1 MSESAQPLSAQL
13 AVNDFELFD
22 LPVQFA
28 QDRAQLDTRWKDL
41 QREAHPDKFASQ
53 GTAAQRVAM
62 QWSVRINEAYQR
74 LKDPMRRAAY
84 LCELGGAP
92 IQPENNTAMPAAFLM
107 QQMEW
112 REELET
118 HKLNKVALEKLA
130 QDIQKNKNDMM
141 NQLPSFFDDKNHLN
155 DAIRVTRELNFIEK
169 IEQHINDALIEIV

>member
-1 MSESAQPLSAQL
+1 VSINFFTLLQLPEAFVIDLETLHQNYQSIQKDIHPDRFATFDDEAKLESIKKTAQ
-13 AVNDFELFD
+13 VND
-22 LPVQFA
+22 
-28 QDRAQLDTRWKDL
+28 
-41 QREAHPDKFASQ
+41 
-53 GTAAQRVAM
+53 
-62 QWSVRINEAYQR
+62 AYQT
-74 LKDPMRRAAY
+74 LKSPIRRAEY
-84 LCELGGAP
+84 LLQLKGINIHDEKY
-92 IQPENNTAMPAAFLM
+92 TAVPQDFLM

-118 HKLNKVALEKLA
+118 YKLNKVALEKLA

>member
-1 MSESAQPLSAQL
+1 MSINFFTLLQLPEAFVIDLETLHQNYQSIQKDIHPDRFATFDDEAKLESIKKTAQ
-13 AVNDFELFD
+13 VND
-22 LPVQFA
+22 
-28 QDRAQLDTRWKDL
+28 
-41 QREAHPDKFASQ
+41 
-53 GTAAQRVAM
+53 
-62 QWSVRINEAYQR
+62 AYQT
-74 LKDPMRRAAY
+74 LKSPIRRAEHLLQLKGINIHDEKY
-84 LCELGGAP
+84 
-92 IQPENNTAMPAAFLM
+92 TAVPQDFLM

-118 HKLNKVALEKLA
+118 HKLNKVALQKLA

>member
-1 MSESAQPLSAQL
+1 MSINFFTLLHLPEAFVIDLETLHQNYQSIQKDIHPDRFATFDDEAKLESIKKTAQ
-13 AVNDFELFD
+13 VND
-22 LPVQFA
+22 
-28 QDRAQLDTRWKDL
+28 
-41 QREAHPDKFASQ
+41 
-53 GTAAQRVAM
+53 
-62 QWSVRINEAYQR
+62 AYQT
-74 LKDPMRRAAY
+74 LKSPIRRAEY
-84 LCELGGAP
+84 LLQLKGINIHDEKY
-92 IQPENNTAMPAAFLM
+92 TAVPQDFLM

-118 HKLNKVALEKLA
+118 HKLNKVALQKLA

>member
-1 MSESAQPLSAQL
+1 MSQNFFKLLQIPEAFVIDIETLHQNYQSIQKNIHPDRFATFDDEAKLESIKKTAQ
-13 AVNDFELFD
+13 VND
-22 LPVQFA
+22 
-28 QDRAQLDTRWKDL
+28 
-41 QREAHPDKFASQ
+41 
-53 GTAAQRVAM
+53 
-62 QWSVRINEAYQR
+62 AYQT
-74 LKDPMRRAAY
+74 LKSPIRRAEY
-84 LCELGGAP
+84 LLQLKGINIHDEKY
-92 IQPENNTAMPAAFLM
+92 TAVPQDFLM

-118 HKLNKVALEKLA
+118 HKLNKVALEKLV

>member
-1 MSESAQPLSAQL
+1 MSINFFTLLQLPEAFDIDLETLHQNYQSIQKNIHPDRFATFDDEAKLESIKKTAQ
-13 AVNDFELFD
+13 VND
-22 LPVQFA
+22 
-28 QDRAQLDTRWKDL
+28 
-41 QREAHPDKFASQ
+41 
-53 GTAAQRVAM
+53 
-62 QWSVRINEAYQR
+62 AYQT
-74 LKDPMRRAAY
+74 LKSPIRRAEY
-84 LCELGGAP
+84 LLQLKGINIHDEKY
-92 IQPENNTAMPAAFLM
+92 TAVPQDFLM

-118 HKLNKVALEKLA
+118 YKLNKVALEKLA

>member
-1 MSESAQPLSAQL
+1 MSINFFTLLQLPEAFVIDLETLHQNYQSIQKDIHPDRFATFDDEAKLESIKKTAQ
-13 AVNDFELFD
+13 VND
-22 LPVQFA
+22 
-28 QDRAQLDTRWKDL
+28 
-41 QREAHPDKFASQ
+41 
-53 GTAAQRVAM
+53 
-62 QWSVRINEAYQR
+62 AYQT
-74 LKDPMRRAAY
+74 LKSPIRRAEY
-84 LCELGGAP
+84 LLQLKGINIHDEKY
-92 IQPENNTAMPAAFLM
+92 TAVPQDFLM

>member
-1 MSESAQPLSAQL
+1 VSINFFTLLQLPEAFVIDLETLHQNYQSIQKNIHPDRFATFDDEAKLESIKKTAQ
-13 AVNDFELFD
+13 VND
-22 LPVQFA
+22 
-28 QDRAQLDTRWKDL
+28 
-41 QREAHPDKFASQ
+41 
-53 GTAAQRVAM
+53 
-62 QWSVRINEAYQR
+62 AYQT
-74 LKDPMRRAAY
+74 LKSPIRRAEY
-84 LCELGGAP
+84 LLQLKGINIHDEKY
-92 IQPENNTAMPAAFLM
+92 TAVPQDFLM

>member
-1 MSESAQPLSAQL
+1 VSINFFTLLQLPEAFDIDLETLHQNYQSIQKDIHPDRFATFDDEAKLESIKKTAQ
-13 AVNDFELFD
+13 VND
-22 LPVQFA
+22 
-28 QDRAQLDTRWKDL
+28 
-41 QREAHPDKFASQ
+41 
-53 GTAAQRVAM
+53 
-62 QWSVRINEAYQR
+62 AYQT
-74 LKDPMRRAAY
+74 LKSPIRRAEY
-84 LCELGGAP
+84 LLQLKGINIHDEKY
-92 IQPENNTAMPAAFLM
+92 TAVPQDFLM

-118 HKLNKVALEKLA
+118 HKLDKVALEKLA

>member
-1 MSESAQPLSAQL
+1 MSINFFTLLQLPEAFDIDLETLHQNYQSIQKNIHPDRFATFDDEARLESIKKTAQ
-13 AVNDFELFD
+13 VND
-22 LPVQFA
+22 
-28 QDRAQLDTRWKDL
+28 
-41 QREAHPDKFASQ
+41 
-53 GTAAQRVAM
+53 
-62 QWSVRINEAYQR
+62 AYQT
-74 LKDPMRRAAY
+74 LKSPIRRAEY
-84 LCELGGAP
+84 LLQLKGINIHDEKY
-92 IQPENNTAMPAAFLM
+92 TAVPQDFLM

-118 HKLNKVALEKLA
+118 YKLNKVALEKLA

>member
-1 MSESAQPLSAQL
+1 MSINFFTLLQLPEAFVIDLETLHQNFQSIQKDIHPDRFATFDDEAKLESIKKTAQ
-13 AVNDFELFD
+13 VND
-22 LPVQFA
+22 
-28 QDRAQLDTRWKDL
+28 
-41 QREAHPDKFASQ
+41 
-53 GTAAQRVAM
+53 
-62 QWSVRINEAYQR
+62 AYQT
-74 LKDPMRRAAY
+74 LKSPIRRAEY
-84 LCELGGAP
+84 LLQLKGINIHDEKY
-92 IQPENNTAMPAAFLM
+92 TAVPQDFLM

>member
-1 MSESAQPLSAQL
+1 VSINFFTLLQLPEAFVIDLETLHQNYQSIQKDIHPDRFATFDDEAKLESIKKTAQ
-13 AVNDFELFD
+13 VND
-22 LPVQFA
+22 
-28 QDRAQLDTRWKDL
+28 
-41 QREAHPDKFASQ
+41 
-53 GTAAQRVAM
+53 
-62 QWSVRINEAYQR
+62 AYQT
-74 LKDPMRRAAY
+74 LKSPIRRAEY
-84 LCELGGAP
+84 LLQLKGINIHDEKY
-92 IQPENNTAMPAAFLM
+92 TAVPQDFLM

>member
-1 MSESAQPLSAQL
+1 VSINFFTLLQLPEAFVIDLETLHQNYQSIQKDIHPDRFATFDDEAKLESIKKTAQ
-13 AVNDFELFD
+13 VND
-22 LPVQFA
+22 
-28 QDRAQLDTRWKDL
+28 
-41 QREAHPDKFASQ
+41 
-53 GTAAQRVAM
+53 
-62 QWSVRINEAYQR
+62 AYQT
-74 LKDPMRRAAY
+74 LKSPIRRAEY
-84 LCELGGAP
+84 LLQLKGINIHDEKY
-92 IQPENNTAMPAAFLM
+92 TAVPQDFLM

-118 HKLNKVALEKLA
+118 HKLNKVALQKLA

>member
-1 MSESAQPLSAQL
+1 MSINFFTLLQLPEAFDIDLETLHQNYQSIQKNIHPDRFATFDDEAKLESIKKTAQ
-13 AVNDFELFD
+13 VND
-22 LPVQFA
+22 
-28 QDRAQLDTRWKDL
+28 
-41 QREAHPDKFASQ
+41 
-53 GTAAQRVAM
+53 
-62 QWSVRINEAYQR
+62 AYQT
-74 LKDPMRRAAY
+74 LKSPIRRAEY
-84 LCELGGAP
+84 LLQLKGINIHDEKY
-92 IQPENNTAMPAAFLM
+92 TAVPQDFLM

>member
-1 MSESAQPLSAQL
+1 MSINFFTLLQLPEAFVIDLETLHQNYQSIQKDIHPDRFATFDDEAKLESIKKTAQ
-13 AVNDFELFD
+13 VND
-22 LPVQFA
+22 
-28 QDRAQLDTRWKDL
+28 
-41 QREAHPDKFASQ
+41 
-53 GTAAQRVAM
+53 
-62 QWSVRINEAYQR
+62 AYQT
-74 LKDPMRRAAY
+74 LKSPIRRAEY
-84 LCELGGAP
+84 LLQLKGINIHDEKY
-92 IQPENNTAMPAAFLM
+92 TAVPQDFLM

-118 HKLNKVALEKLA
+118 HKLNKLALEKLA

>member
-1 MSESAQPLSAQL
+1 MSLNFFTLLQLPEAFVIDLETLHQNYQSIQKDIHPDRFATFDDEAKLESIKKTAQ
-13 AVNDFELFD
+13 VND
-22 LPVQFA
+22 
-28 QDRAQLDTRWKDL
+28 
-41 QREAHPDKFASQ
+41 
-53 GTAAQRVAM
+53 
-62 QWSVRINEAYQR
+62 AYQT
-74 LKDPMRRAAY
+74 LKSPIRRAEY
-84 LCELGGAP
+84 LLQLKGINIHDEKY
-92 IQPENNTAMPAAFLM
+92 TAVPQDFLM

>member
-1 MSESAQPLSAQL
+1 MSQNFFKLLQIPEAFVIDIETLHQNYQSIQKNIHPDRFATFDDEAKLESIKKTAQ
-13 AVNDFELFD
+13 VND
-22 LPVQFA
+22 
-28 QDRAQLDTRWKDL
+28 
-41 QREAHPDKFASQ
+41 
-53 GTAAQRVAM
+53 
-62 QWSVRINEAYQR
+62 AYQT
-74 LKDPMRRAAY
+74 LKSPIRRAEY
-84 LCELGGAP
+84 LLQLKGINIHDEKY
-92 IQPENNTAMPAAFLM
+92 TAVPQDFLM

-118 HKLNKVALEKLA
+118 HKLNKVALQKLA

>member
-1 MSESAQPLSAQL
+1 MSINFFTLLQLPEAFVIDLETLHQNYQSIQKDIHPDRFATFDDEAKLESNKKTAQ
-13 AVNDFELFD
+13 VND
-22 LPVQFA
+22 
-28 QDRAQLDTRWKDL
+28 
-41 QREAHPDKFASQ
+41 
-53 GTAAQRVAM
+53 
-62 QWSVRINEAYQR
+62 AYQT
-74 LKDPMRRAAY
+74 LKSPIRRAEY
-84 LCELGGAP
+84 LLQLKGINIHDEKY
-92 IQPENNTAMPAAFLM
+92 TAVPQDFLM
-107 QQMEW
+107 QQMDW

>member
-1 MSESAQPLSAQL
+1 MSINFFTLLQLPEAFVIDLETLHQNYQSIQKDIHPDRFATFDNEAKLESIKKTAQ
-13 AVNDFELFD
+13 VND
-22 LPVQFA
+22 
-28 QDRAQLDTRWKDL
+28 
-41 QREAHPDKFASQ
+41 
-53 GTAAQRVAM
+53 
-62 QWSVRINEAYQR
+62 AYQT
-74 LKDPMRRAAY
+74 LKSPIRRAEY
-84 LCELGGAP
+84 LLQLKGINIHDEKY
-92 IQPENNTAMPAAFLM
+92 TAVPQDFLM